1 MYDTYHMSTYTY
13 ICIASNREAMQNFR
27 LKASGLGIQNAF
39 NFISK
44 LAAATARKQ
53 GRRNEWKGEKWGER
67 GAHLGKYQTVMSY
80 QVSQLCLSFTS
91 HLTEK
96 KDGPFIRSPSTVN
109 ICVLIVLV
117 VVAIAIVI
125 VIEIGT
131 YNGQSINDIL
141 CVSMP
146 LLC

>member
-1 MYDTYHMSTYTY
+1 V
-13 ICIASNREAMQNFR
+13 E
-27 LKASGLGIQNAF
+27 
-39 NFISK
+39 
-44 LAAATARKQ
+44 
-53 GRRNEWKGEKWGER
+53 EWGE
-67 GAHLGKYQTVMSY
+67 HLGKYQTVMSY

-109 ICVLIVLV
+109 KCVFIVLV
-117 VVAIAIVI
+117 FLLLVVVVVIVVAI

-141 CVSMP
+141 
-146 LLC
+146 